1 MKKDIYIIKNSVNN
15 KVYIGQ
21 SKNSAERWLSHVYNA
36 IYEKKSNKKT
46 QVIHRAMMKYGVDKF
61 HYEIIEYQIE
71 NYDER
76 EKYWINF
83 YNSIAPN
90 GYNVSVGGSGI
101 GTGIDSINSVF
112 KEKSKLLECIS
123 EISSSEK
130 TFANIAKKFGCSQE
144 VISAIN
150 LGYRYKMDEFIY
162 PLRDTNSKYSYQTLK
177 QIRYSLKYELDLSIK
192 DISKK
197 YMVDYS
203 QVSNINQGKIYFVK
217 NEKYP
222 LRNKRISDLKDE
234 VVENIINDII
244 NSDLCLSDIAAKYN
258 ISRTRISGIN
268 QGKCYVKNN
277 LSYPLRAETDKR
289 SKSLKKFIDLS
300 IIEEIHKLL
309 QTDISIKE
317 IANRYDL
324 SKNTICNINS
334 GKCKRYVLNKY
345 KYPIRKL
352 K

>member
-21 SKNSAERWLSHVYNA
+21 SINSAERWLSHIYNA
-36 IYEKKSNKKT
+36 TYEQKSDKKT

-76 EKYWINF
+76 EKYWISF
-83 YNSIAPN
+83 YNSITPN
-90 GYNVSVGGSGI
+90 GYNVSDGGNGC
-101 GTGIDSINSVF
+101 GAGLNNINSIF

-123 EISSSEK
+123 EISSSKK
-130 TFANIAKKFGCSQE
+130 TFANIGKKFGCSQE

-150 LGYRYKMDEFIY
+150 LGYRYKMDNFIY
-162 PLRDTNSKYSYQTLK
+162 PLRDTDNRYSYQILK
-177 QIRYSLKYELDLSIK
+177 QIRYSLKHELDLSIK
-192 DISKK
+192 DISRK
-197 YMVDYS
+197 YKVDCS

-222 LRNKRISDLKDE
+222 LRNKRVNDLKDE
-234 VVENIINDII
+234 VVDSIINDIV

-268 QGKCYVKNN
+268 QGKYYVKSC

-289 SKSLKKFIDLS
+289 NKSLKKFIDLS
-300 IIEEIHKLL
+300 IIEEIHELL
-309 QTDISIKE
+309 QTDTSIKE
-317 IANRYDL
+317 IANRYNL
-324 SKNTICNINS
+324 SKSTICNINS
-334 GKCKRYVLNKY
+334 GKCKKYALNKY

>member
-1 MKKDIYIIKNSVNN
+1 MKKDIYIIKNSINN

-21 SKNSAERWLSHVYNA
+21 SKNAAERWLSHIYNA
-36 IYEKKSNKKT
+36 TYEAKIDKDT
-46 QVIHRAMMKYGVDKF
+46 QVIHKAMIKYGVDKF
-61 HYEIIEYQIE
+61 HYEILEYQIE

-76 EKYWINF
+76 EKYWIRF
-83 YNSIAPN
+83 YDSQVPN
-90 GYNVSVGGSGI
+90 GYNVSPGGNGNGVGTESV
-101 GTGIDSINSVF
+101 NSVF
-112 KEKSKLLECIS
+112 KDEARLLECIS
-123 EISSSEK
+123 EISSSKK

-150 LGYRYKMDEFIY
+150 LGNRYKKDNLIY
-162 PLRDTNSKYSYQTLK
+162 PLRNTDNRYSYSTLK

-197 YMVDYS
+197 YKVDYS

-222 LRNKRISDLKDE
+222 LRNKRLTDLDDKT
-234 VVENIINDII
+234 VNNIIDDII
-244 NSDLCLSDIAAKYN
+244 NSDLCLSEIAVKYN

-268 QGKCYVKNN
+268 QGIYYIRDSLN
-277 LSYPLRAETDKR
+277 YPLRKDTDKR
-289 SKSLKKFIDLS
+289 NKSLKKFIDL
-300 IIEEIHKLL
+300 
-309 QTDISIKE
+309 DIIKE
-317 IANRYDL
+317 IHELLNGNC
-324 SKNTICNINS
+324 SIKNIAKKYNISTTTVCNINS
-334 GKCKRYVLNKY
+334 GKCKKYILNGY